1 MVLLV
6 LTERIRTAIYQ
17 AIQSPEF
24 DESARQRLRSY
35 LKASACIPLDL
46 IKEVSNF
53 LVSRDGKLGREI
65 GLSSYWLHELLTG
78 SGIYVQPR
86 KEKVKSPELVA
97 KLEKILAEQA
107 NKEYARMVGKVAS
120 SYDVE
125 TFKLLD
131 TEEFQ
136 SIRGQLTAIINITFT
151 VVAVF
156 AAVYHVAQTIT
167 GDTGMR
173 VLLALSGSVIV
184 GIAETFLYMR
194 YLTGYDSP
202 TNNNKNSRKEKD
214 RSKIPSSTTLGV
226 GVIEVGAGLA
236 VLRKGLMYGLTIT
249 QMFVSLEI
257 PSRDKSNQRFLQ
269 WMSQQSKQRIHQYAE
284 TQELA
289 LAKLLFLLVGAEW
302 SPFGLSRNVDYW
314 EYHICVGICCMGHQE
329 VAKVVLQALAG
340 ELEYTKILMQLLT
353 QAIADSYNRTAAI
366 SWKKPSST
374 NERLCN
380 IVEVL

>member
-214 RSKIPSSTTLGV
+214 RSKIPSSTTRKRSSSTSHYRAATTNNTTTTAATTTSSSRLGV

-257 PSRDKSNQRFLQ
+257 PSRDKSYQQFLQ
-269 WMSQQSKQRIHQYAE
+269 WMSQQ
-284 TQELA
+284 L
-289 LAKLLFLLVGAEW
+289 
-302 SPFGLSRNVDYW
+302 
-314 EYHICVGICCMGHQE
+314 
-329 VAKVVLQALAG
+329 
-340 ELEYTKILMQLLT
+340 
-353 QAIADSYNRTAAI
+353 
-366 SWKKPSST
+366 
-374 NERLCN
+374 
-380 IVEVL
+380 